1 MQKKKEAFPASQT
14 GWDYEALKKKTLEQF
29 RSGKDLFSKGGA
41 FAPLLKDFLE
51 AALQAELEEHLE
63 QEVEDQN
70 NRKNGYSTK
79 LLKTGAGTIELDT
92 PRDRNS
98 DFSPEIVKK
107 RETIL
112 ANSLESKIIG
122 MYGLGMSFRDISAH
136 IKDMYDTDISAG
148 TLSTITDKVIPL
160 VKEWQVR
167 PLEEIYCIVWLDGM
181 HYKVKQEGRVQSRCV
196 YNILGITTEGRKEI
210 LGMYVSENE
219 GANFWLSVLTDL
231 QTRGVKDILIA
242 CIDNLKGFAEAI
254 STVFVQTEVQSCI
267 VHQIRNSLKY
277 VASKDQKIFMAD
289 LKPVYQATNLAEAQ
303 DRLEALSEKWNKKY
317 PVVVESWRRNWE
329 KLTTYFK
336 YPAAIRKLVYT
347 TNTIEGYHRQI
358 RKVTKTKGAF
368 TSDMALLK
376 LMYLATKNIEK
387 KWTMPL
393 ANWGITVS
401 QLSIIFGDRL
411 KLNL

>member
-1 MQKKKEAFPASQT
+1 MQKKKEAF
-14 GWDYEALKKKTLEQF
+14 DYEALKKKTLEQF

-41 FAPLLKDFLE
+41 FAPLLKEFLE
-51 AALQAELEEHLE
+51 AALQAELDEHLE
-63 QEVEDQN
+63 QENEEQN
-70 NRKNGYSTK
+70 NRKNGYNTK

-136 IKDMYDTDISAG
+136 IKDMYDTDISAS
-148 TLSTITDKVIPL
+148 TLSAITDKVIPL

-167 PLEEIYCIVWLDGM
+167 PLEDTYCIVWLDGM
-181 HYKVKQEGRVQSRCV
+181 HYKVKQEGRIQSRCV

-210 LGMYVSENE
+210 LGMYVSESE

-289 LKPVYQATNLAEAQ
+289 LKPVYQAVNKNEAEE
-303 DRLEALSEKWNKKY
+303 RLEALSEKWNKKY
-317 PVVVESWRRNWE
+317 PVVIDSWKRNWE

-336 YPAAIRKLVYT
+336 YPQAIRKLVYT

-358 RKVTKTKGAF
+358 RKVTKTKGSF
-368 TSDMALLK
+368 TSDIALLK

-393 ANWGITVS
+393 ANWSITVS

>member
-1 MQKKKEAFPASQT
+1 
-14 GWDYEALKKKTLEQF
+14 
-29 RSGKDLFSKGGA
+29 
-41 FAPLLKDFLE
+41 
-51 AALQAELEEHLE
+51 
-63 QEVEDQN
+63 
-70 NRKNGYSTK
+70 
-79 LLKTGAGTIELDT
+79 
-92 PRDRNS
+92 
-98 DFSPEIVKK
+98 
-107 RETIL
+107 
-112 ANSLESKIIG
+112 
-122 MYGLGMSFRDISAH
+122 
-136 IKDMYDTDISAG
+136 
-148 TLSTITDKVIPL
+148 
-160 VKEWQVR
+160 
-167 PLEEIYCIVWLDGM
+167 M

-196 YNILGITTEGRKEI
+196 YNILGITTEGKKEI
-210 LGMYVSENE
+210 LGMYVSESE

-231 QTRGVKDILIA
+231 QNRGVKDILIA

-277 VASKDQKIFMAD
+277 VASKDQKVFMAD
-289 LKPVYQATNLAEAQ
+289 LKPVYQALNIAEAQ
-303 DRLEALSEKWNKKY
+303 EKLEVLSEKWNKKY
-317 PVVVESWRRNWE
+317 PVVIQSWRRNWE

-393 ANWGITVS
+393 ANWSITVS